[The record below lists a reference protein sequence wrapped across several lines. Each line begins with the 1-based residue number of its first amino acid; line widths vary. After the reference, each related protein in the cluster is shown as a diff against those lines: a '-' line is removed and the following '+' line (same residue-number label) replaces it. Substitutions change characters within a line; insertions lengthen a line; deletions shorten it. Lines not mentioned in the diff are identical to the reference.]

1 MSSKAPRLEKYIVRD
16 IMRALKKRPHSF
28 TYKTHGSGYQHWG
41 IPDILH
47 WERGKAFA
55 FEVKRPGKDSTKRQ
69 KYTQDVMRQAGVI
82 VAQVTCV
89 EEVLSIIAKEFDS

>member
-1 MSSKAPRLEKYIVRD
+1 
-16 IMRALKKRPHSF
+16 MRALKNALLLYIQNSRFGLSAL
-28 TYKTHGSGYQHWG
+28 G
-41 IPDILH
+41 ILDILH

-55 FEVKRPGKDSTKRQ
+55 EVKRPGEDSTRRQ
-69 KYTQDVMRQAGVI
+69 KYNTHTAGVI